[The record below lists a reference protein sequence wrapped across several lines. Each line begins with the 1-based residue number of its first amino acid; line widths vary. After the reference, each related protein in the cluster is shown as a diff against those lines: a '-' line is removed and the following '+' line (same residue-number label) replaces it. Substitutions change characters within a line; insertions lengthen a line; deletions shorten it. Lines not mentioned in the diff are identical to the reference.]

1 MVTGT
6 ASPAEV
12 LVKSRTIAVV
22 GASRNPDKAAHSVPR
37 YLKEQGYRII
47 PVNPVAREILGE
59 AAYRSLAD
67 IPQRVAKAVDVVEVF
82 RPSDELA
89 EVARQVAEMKRQC
102 GRLLFFWAQEG
113 LENDEAKSILERSG
127 IPYVMDACMRT
138 VHQLYV
144 RKTA

>member
-82 RPSDELA
+82 RPSGELA
-89 EVARQVAEMKRQC
+89 KVASQAVEMRRRL
-102 GRLLFFWAQEG
+102 GRPFVFWAQQG
-113 LENDEAKSILERSG
+113 LESEEAKRILERGG
-127 IPYVMDACMRT
+127 IQYVMDACMRT

-144 RKTA
+144 KK